1 MTQQLFK
8 LENLVGKMVSDK
20 GTKYHYDKKSVLLT
34 PYDLGVGYEV
44 EDDGVLS
51 RLDIRD
57 DDTVYS
63 FQNGSLLF
71 TLSDLNFVLGVK

>member
-1 MTQQLFK
+1 MTQKLYK

-34 PYDLGVGYEV
+34 SYSLGVGYKV
-44 EDDGVLS
+44 EDESLLS

-57 DDTVYS
+57 KDTVYS
-63 FQNGSLLF
+63 FQNGNLLF
-71 TLSDLNFVLGVK
+71 TESELNFLLGVK

>member
-1 MTQQLFK
+1 MMQQLFK

-71 TLSDLNFVLGVK
+71 TLSDLNFVFEVK

>member
-8 LENLVGKMVSDK
+8 LENLVGKMVGDK

-34 PYDLGVGYEV
+34 VYDLGVGYEV

-71 TLSDLNFVLGVK
+71 TESDLNFILGVK

>member
-34 PYDLGVGYEV
+34 SYDLGVGYEV

-71 TLSDLNFVLGVK
+71 TLSDLNFVFEVK

>member
-71 TLSDLNFVLGVK
+71 TESDLEFILGVK

>member
-8 LENLVGKMVSDK
+8 LENLVGKMVGDK
-20 GTKYHYDKKSVLLT
+20 GTKYHYEKKSVLLT
-34 PYDLGVGYEV
+34 VYDLGVGYKVGDES
-44 EDDGVLS
+44 VLS
-51 RLDIRD
+51 HLDIRD

-71 TLSDLNFVLGVK
+71 TESDLNFVLGVK

>member
-44 EDDGVLS
+44 GDESVLS
-51 RLDIRD
+51 HLDIRD

-71 TLSDLNFVLGVK
+71 TESDLNFVLGVK

>member
-1 MTQQLFK
+1 MEAQLFE

-20 GTKYHYDKKSVLLT
+20 GTKYHYNRKSVLLT

-71 TLSDLNFVLGVK
+71 TLSDLNFVFGVK

>member
-71 TLSDLNFVLGVK
+71 TESDLNFVLGVK